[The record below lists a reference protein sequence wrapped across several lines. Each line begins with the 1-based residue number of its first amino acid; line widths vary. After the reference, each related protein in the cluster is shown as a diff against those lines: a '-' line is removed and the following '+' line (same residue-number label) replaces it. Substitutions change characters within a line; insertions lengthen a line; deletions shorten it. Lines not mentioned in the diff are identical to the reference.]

1 MNMVQSLA
9 GLLGLVFLA
18 WVFSEN
24 RKKISLKNILSG
36 LVLQFAVALLML
48 KVPFFSDLI
57 MYLNHAVNALQ
68 QATQAGTSF
77 VFGYLGGGPLPFTEN
92 SPGASWSLAFRALPL
107 ILVVSALSALLF
119 YWKIIPVVVR
129 FFSLVLQKTMNIG
142 GALGLGV
149 ASNIFVGMVEAP
161 IIIAPYVKNMSRS
174 ELMTLMI
181 SGMATIAGTVLV
193 LYASIL
199 NTVLPDAIGHILTA
213 SIISAP
219 AAILISRIMVPEKG
233 SIENAG
239 NIEIKSPA
247 SSSMDAV
254 VKGTADG
261 INMLINIVGMLLVLV
276 ALVALTNQILGFL
289 PAMGGEPLTL
299 QRILGII
306 MWPVVWLMG
315 IPASE
320 AYTASSLMGTK
331 TILNEFLAYL
341 QLAGLPEGTLSP
353 RSTIIM
359 TYAMCGF
366 ANLGSLGI
374 LIGGLVS
381 IAPERK
387 DEIVELGTKSVIGGT
402 LATCMT
408 GAVVGLLY

>member
-1 MNMVQSLA
+1 MIQSLA
-9 GLLGLVFLA
+9 GLLGLIFIA
-18 WVFSEN
+18 WLFSES
-24 RKKISLKNILSG
+24 RKDLSMKNILSG
-36 LVLQFAVALLML
+36 LILQFGVAVLML
-48 KVPFFSDLI
+48 KVPFFSDLV
-57 MYLNHAVNALQ
+57 MYLNHAVDALQ

-77 VFGYLGGGPLPFTEN
+77 VFGYLGGAPLPFTEN
-92 SPGASWSLAFRALPL
+92 SPGASWTLAFRALPL

-119 YWKIIPVVVR
+119 YWRVIPVVVK
-129 FFSLVLQKTMNIG
+129 FFSLALQKTMDIG

-161 IIIAPYVKNMSRS
+161 IIIGPYVKSMSRS

-181 SGMATIAGTVLV
+181 SGMATISGTVLV

-199 NTVLPDAIGHILTA
+199 NPVLPGAIGHILTA

-219 AAILISRIMVPEKG
+219 AAILISRVMVPEHKSHQG
-233 SIENAG
+233 EDSLN
-239 NIEIKSPA
+239 IKSNA
-247 SSSMDAV
+247 SSSMDAM
-254 VKGTADG
+254 VKGTSDG
-261 INMLINIVGMLLVLV
+261 ITLLINVVAMLLVLV
-276 ALVALTNQILGFL
+276 ALVALINQVLAFL
-289 PAMGGEPLTL
+289 PDIFGEQLTL
-299 QRILGII
+299 QRILGFI

-341 QLAGLPEGTLSP
+341 QMAGLPEGTLSP

-374 LIGGLVS
+374 LIGGLIT
-381 IAPERK
+381 IAPSRK
-387 DEIVELGTKSVIGGT
+387 DEIVDLGSKSVIGGT

-408 GAVVGLLY
+408 GAIVGLLY

>member
-1 MNMVQSLA
+1 MVQSLA
-9 GLLGLVFLA
+9 GILGLIFIA

-24 RKKISLKNILSG
+24 KKGMSIKNIGSG
-36 LVLQFAVALLML
+36 LLLQFAVALLML
-48 KVPFFSDLI
+48 KVPFFSDMI

-68 QATQAGTSF
+68 NATQAGTSF

-92 SPGASWSLAFRALPL
+92 SPGASWTLAFRALPL

-119 YWKIIPVVVR
+119 YWKVIPVVVR
-129 FFSLVLQKTMNIG
+129 GFSLALQKTMDIG

-161 IIIAPYVKNMSRS
+161 IIIAPYVNSMSRS
-174 ELMTLMI
+174 ELMALMI
-181 SGMATIAGTVLV
+181 SGMATISGTVLV

-199 NTVLPDAIGHILTA
+199 NPVLPGAIGHILTA

-219 AAILISRIMVPEKG
+219 AAILISRVMVPEQKG
-233 SIENAG
+233 HQGEDG
-239 NIEIKSPA
+239 LTIKSTA
-247 SSSMDAV
+247 SSSMDAI
-254 VKGTADG
+254 VKGTSDG
-261 INMLINIVGMLLVLV
+261 VSLLINVVAMLLVLV
-276 ALVALTNQILGFL
+276 ALVSLTNQILSYL
-289 PAMGGEPLTL
+289 PEMGGEQLTL

-341 QLAGLPEGTLSP
+341 QLAGLPEGALSP
-353 RSTIIM
+353 RSQIIM

-381 IAPERK
+381 IAPSRK
-387 DEIVELGTKSVIGGT
+387 AEIVSLGTKSVIGGT

>member
-1 MNMVQSLA
+1 MV
-9 GLLGLVFLA
+9 GLFGLVFIA
-18 WVFSEN
+18 WLFSEN
-24 RKKISLKNILSG
+24 KKELRLKNIIIG
-36 LVLQFAVALLML
+36 IALQFTVATLML

-57 MYLNHAVNALQ
+57 MYLNHAVDALQ

-77 VFGYLGGGPLPFTEN
+77 IFGYLGGGQLPFAET
-92 SPGASWSLAFRALPL
+92 SPGASWTLAFRALPL

-119 YWKIIPVVVR
+119 YWRIIPVVVKG
-129 FFSLVLQKTMNIG
+129 FSIALQKTMDIG

-161 IIIAPYVKNMSRS
+161 IIIAPYINKMSRS

-181 SGMATIAGTVLV
+181 SGMATISGTVLV

-199 NTVLPDAIGHILTA
+199 NPVLPGAIGHILTA

-219 AAILISRIMVPEKG
+219 AAILISRIMVPEQKDHQG
-233 SIENAG
+233 EDG
-239 NIEIKSPA
+239 LKIKSTA

-254 VKGTADG
+254 VKGTSDG
-261 INMLINIVGMLLVLV
+261 VSLLINVVAMLLVLV
-276 ALVALTNQILGFL
+276 ALVALTNQILAFL
-289 PAMGGEPLTL
+289 PDFQNEPLTL

-315 IPASE
+315 IPANE

-341 QLAGLPEGTLSP
+341 QLAGLPAGTLSP

-381 IAPERK
+381 ISPSRK
-387 DEIVELGTKSVIGGT
+387 DEIVALGTKSVIGGT

>member
-1 MNMVQSLA
+1 MFQSLV
-9 GLLGLVFLA
+9 GLFGLVFLA
-18 WVFSEN
+18 WLFSEN
-24 RKKISLKNILSG
+24 KKGLSLKNILIGMS
-36 LVLQFAVALLML
+36 LQFAVAALML

-57 MYLNHAVNALQ
+57 MYLNHVVDALQ

-77 VFGYLGGGPLPFTEN
+77 IFGYLGGGPLPFTEN
-92 SPGASWSLAFRALPL
+92 SPGASWTLAFRALPL

-119 YWKIIPVVVR
+119 YWRIIPVVVKG
-129 FFSLVLQKTMNIG
+129 FSMALQKTMDIG

-161 IIIAPYVKNMSRS
+161 IIIAPYVNKMSRS

-181 SGMATIAGTVLV
+181 SGMATISGTVLV

-199 NTVLPDAIGHILTA
+199 NPVLPGAIGHILTA

-219 AAILISRIMVPEKG
+219 AAILISRIMVPEHKG
-233 SIENAG
+233 HQGADSLK
-239 NIEIKSPA
+239 IKSTA

-254 VKGTADG
+254 VKGTSDG
-261 INMLINIVGMLLVLV
+261 VTLLINVVAMLLVLV
-276 ALVALTNQILGFL
+276 ALVALTNQILAFL
-289 PAMGGEPLTL
+289 PDFQNEPLTL

-315 IPASE
+315 IPANE

-341 QLAGLPEGTLSP
+341 QLAGLPAGTLSP

-381 IAPERK
+381 IAPSRK
-387 DEIVELGTKSVIGGT
+387 DEIVALGTKSVIGGT

>member
-1 MNMVQSLA
+1 MIQSLA
-9 GLLGLVFLA
+9 GLLGLIFIA
-18 WVFSEN
+18 WLFSES
-24 RKKISLKNILSG
+24 RKDLSMKNILSG
-36 LVLQFAVALLML
+36 LILQFGVAVLML
-48 KVPFFSDLI
+48 KVPFFSDLV
-57 MYLNHAVNALQ
+57 MYLNHAVDALQ

-77 VFGYLGGGPLPFTEN
+77 VFGYLGGAPLPFTEN
-92 SPGASWSLAFRALPL
+92 SPGASWTLAFRALPL

-119 YWKIIPVVVR
+119 YWRVIPVVVK
-129 FFSLVLQKTMNIG
+129 FFSLALQKTMDIG

-161 IIIAPYVKNMSRS
+161 IIIGPYVKSMSRS

-181 SGMATIAGTVLV
+181 SGMATISGTVLV

-199 NTVLPDAIGHILTA
+199 NPVLPGAIGHILTA

-219 AAILISRIMVPEKG
+219 AAILISRVMVPEHKNHQG
-233 SIENAG
+233 EDGLN
-239 NIEIKSPA
+239 IKSNA
-247 SSSMDAV
+247 SSSMDAM
-254 VKGTADG
+254 VKGTSDG
-261 INMLINIVGMLLVLV
+261 VTLLINVVAMLLVLV
-276 ALVALTNQILGFL
+276 ALVALINQVLAFL
-289 PAMGGEPLTL
+289 PDIFGEQLTL
-299 QRILGII
+299 QRILGFI

-341 QLAGLPEGTLSP
+341 QMAGLPEGTLSP

-374 LIGGLVS
+374 LIGGLIT
-381 IAPERK
+381 IAPSRK
-387 DEIVELGTKSVIGGT
+387 DEIVDLGSKSVIGGT

-408 GAVVGLLY
+408 GAIVGLLY

>member
-1 MNMVQSLA
+1 MVQSLA